1 MLNCIDALIALLKR
15 KKLMDN
21 VIKLNEYRNFCVE
34 KENYQNTDLT
44 SGQIKKLENL
54 RDDIEK
60 LLNTAT
66 AVHGEPLGV
75 GLAAGRYAA
84 MKLYQMHGRADIL
97 QQSADNHRSIL
108 QSRMDTPYLAFL

>member
-1 MLNCIDALIALLKR
+1 MSNIIELS
-15 KKLMDN
+15 
-21 VIKLNEYRNFCVE
+21 EYRNFSIE
-34 KENYQNTDLT
+34 KNHDQNIDLN
-44 SGQIKKLENL
+44 SEQIKKLENL

-84 MKLYQMHGRADIL
+84 MKLYQMHGRAETMAFFDNCIQTVEISEDI
-97 QQSADNHRSIL
+97 SAK
-108 QSRMDTPYLAFL
+108 